1 MKHARPDRADHL
13 AATEMWSSI
22 LQELALQIRREQLQ
36 TWFLRV
42 AALAFD
48 GQTLQLAVPSNF
60 HRSWILE
67 NYGDALREAAERTV
81 GIALQ
86 LDLVVDPEKASTALP
101 PAAFS
106 TNPPASAAGAAPGAP
121 GAAPSSAAAEPE
133 RSDVPE
139 SPRRAAAWPRS
150 ANHGSG
156 NSGLSSSGIGAH
168 GFSDGG
174 ASTLGSDDA
183 LDPLTL
189 NPAYT
194 FSNFVVGPCNRF
206 AYAGAMGVAENPARA
221 YNPLFLHG
229 SVGLGKTHLLQAI
242 CHDLLRR
249 KPSTRILYLSCETFT
264 NHFIAALEKG
274 ALENFRRRY
283 RNVDVLVVDD
293 IHFLANKERTQEEFF
308 HTFNALF
315 QASRQIVLSSDS
327 PAKEI
332 PTLQE
337 RLVSRFKWGLEAE
350 IEKPCFETRLAILRR
365 KARTMNVTLADEV
378 AMVLA
383 ERITNNIREL
393 EGAINRI
400 VGYSSLQNEKITPEL
415 VKRVMPELEADK
427 TTIVRM
433 EDISSIVARIYHVR
447 LQDLQSRRRHQSV
460 ALPRQLAMFLARRHT
475 KHSLEEIGGYFGG
488 RDHTTVLYAV
498 EKIDSLLTTD
508 TALRDTVSKIAEEL
522 VRSYSRPTS

>member
-1 MKHARPDRADHL
+1 M
-13 AATEMWSSI
+13 
-22 LQELALQIRREQLQ
+22 
-36 TWFLRV
+36 
-42 AALAFD
+42 
-48 GQTLQLAVPSNF
+48 
-60 HRSWILE
+60 
-67 NYGDALREAAERTV
+67 
-81 GIALQ
+81 
-86 LDLVVDPEKASTALP
+86 
-101 PAAFS
+101 
-106 TNPPASAAGAAPGAP
+106 AG
-121 GAAPSSAAAEPE
+121 
-133 RSDVPE
+133 
-139 SPRRAAAWPRS
+139 
-150 ANHGSG
+150 
-156 NSGLSSSGIGAH
+156 SGIGAH
-168 GFSDGG
+168 GFSEGG
-174 ASTLGSDDA
+174 AATLGNDDA

-475 KHSLEEIGGYFGG
+475 KH
-488 RDHTTVLYAV
+488 
-498 EKIDSLLTTD
+498 
-508 TALRDTVSKIAEEL
+508 
-522 VRSYSRPTS
+522 